1 MLERLKNAGLSHK
14 VSCYIPATNDVNKAA
29 DNTREVESCAKLL
42 SELFGGATIIPA
54 RGAWV
59 SDEHGLVLENTTIV
73 YAFADNIADEN
84 LDKICTFMDY
94 IRDSM
99 KQECVSLEVDNRLYF
114 L

>member
-59 SDEHGLVLENTTIV
+59 SDEHGLVLDDIN
-73 YAFADNIADEN
+73 DEN
-84 LDKICTFMDY
+84 LDKICTFMDN
-94 IRDSM
+94 IRESM